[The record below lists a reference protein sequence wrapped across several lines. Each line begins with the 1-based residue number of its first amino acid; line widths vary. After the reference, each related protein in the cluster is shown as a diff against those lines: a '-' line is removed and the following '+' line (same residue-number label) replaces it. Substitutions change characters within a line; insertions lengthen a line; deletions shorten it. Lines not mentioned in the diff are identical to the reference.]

1 MTLIRQKIMTDS
13 DIIRPILISNFKA
26 MSNISFQGVLVY
38 ISASRRFVLRLAPL
52 ALPKQTVVNVGRS
65 IDVDIDIDS
74 SSLDALLT
82 RLL

>member
-1 MTLIRQKIMTDS
+1 
-13 DIIRPILISNFKA
+13 

-38 ISASRRFVLRLAPL
+38 ISVSRRFVLHLAPL
-52 ALPKQTVVNVGRS
+52 ALPKQTVVNVGRF